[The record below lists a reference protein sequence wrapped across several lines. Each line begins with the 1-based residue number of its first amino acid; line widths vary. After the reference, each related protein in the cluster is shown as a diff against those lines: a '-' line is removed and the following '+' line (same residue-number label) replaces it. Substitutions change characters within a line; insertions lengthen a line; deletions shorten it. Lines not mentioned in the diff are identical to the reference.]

1 MRISD
6 WSSDVCSS
14 DLRIWCDIRRGS
26 SWAHPDRQFEVAAG
40 DVDELRVVPSRP
52 NRKGMADRPEGKA
65 GDPEP
70 KATPDRAD
78 AGAVDD
84 SKAARRAAE
93 QDMVGQ
99 RVTNRRAQKQ
109 NGEHDDD
116 K

>member
-26 SWAHPDRQFEVAAG
+26 SWAHPDRKFEVAAG
-40 DVDELRVVPSRP
+40 DVDELRVVPRRP
-52 NRKGMADRPEGKA
+52 NRKGMADRPEGQA

-70 KATPDRAD
+70 QAKTHRAG

-84 SKAARRAAE
+84 RKAVRRAAE
-93 QDMVGQ
+93 QERPGE
-99 RVTNRRAQKQ
+99 RAGARRAEARTA
-109 NGEHDDD
+109 GIL
-116 K
+116 